1 MKKLAAWLSSLR
13 VAIALLLLIAL
24 ASGIGTAIPQGDPA
38 NLYLE
43 AYAETPWLGILHG
56 EQVLLL
62 KLDHVYSSSWFL
74 GLIAWL
80 GLSLILCSWRRQWP
94 ALMAARRW
102 IDYRTPR
109 QLSKLSIAE
118 TRLCPDANN
127 GLTKLHDALVARGWT
142 LKLQS
147 NRLAARKGVIGR
159 VGPLLV
165 HAGMVVLMVGAVWGV
180 LGVIGWN
187 ASSPPVAVWIC

>member
-1 MKKLAAWLSSLR
+1 LPVPSPHQSPSCWLCAPSGAGCRRSAVWCCSRLELSHCSPAGADGTAAMKKLAAWLSSLR
-13 VAIALLLLIAL
+13 VAIALLMLIAL

-38 NLYLE
+38 SLYLE
-43 AYAETPWLGILHG
+43 SYADTPWLGVLHG

-62 KLDHVYSSSWFL
+62 QLDHVYSSSWFL

-94 ALMAARRW
+94 ALMAASRW

-118 TRLCPDANN
+118 TRLCPDANE
-127 GLTKLHDALVARGWT
+127 GLTKLHDAL
-142 LKLQS
+142 
-147 NRLAARKGVIGR
+147 AA
-159 VGPLLV
+159 
-165 HAGMVVLMVGAVWGV
+165 
-180 LGVIGWN
+180 
-187 ASSPPVAVWIC
+187 